1 MPYFDQKHDPLGQ
14 LTPLLDPGPN
24 EDSHNIFTIDLRSLT
39 PEKSPLQ
46 LLHTENMSAPSYIF
60 AQTDFPPQIFGSS
73 FTGPL
78 LSILSILPSD
88 LLSDEIGL

>member
-1 MPYFDQKHDPLGQ
+1 MPYFDQTHDPLSQ

-24 EDSHNIFTIDLRSLT
+24 EDSHNAFTIDLWSLT

-46 LLHTENMSAPSYIF
+46 LLYTENMSAPSYIF
-60 AQTDFPPQIFGSS
+60 TQTDFPPKTIGSS

-78 LSILSILPSD
+78 LWILSILPSD
-88 LLSDEIGL
+88 WLNDEIGL